1 MSGIIGDN
9 TGTGSG
15 QIAAVQGVTKSSSDP
30 AIDTN
35 PSGGVGTIWANTT
48 SGEMYACKDDTAG
61 ANVWVNVGGGTGDI
75 EPYSFGGTNDGY
87 THCGAHAPY
96 MDHVDKFAFASGTQD
111 AVDHGDDTSG
121 RAYVGGNRS
130 ATHGY
135 ISGGLTTTVSKIQ
148 YASDATH
155 DAAPATGTLS
165 WSDRFTCNPG
175 CSSPTHGYVGGWESH
190 TTSIEKIT
198 FATDAVDA
206 RATGLVTAAAY
217 ASGSTSEDYGY
228 VAGANSGSDV
238 IQRYALAAETVSTDV
253 GNIASS
259 TKASYYRSGASSADY
274 GYSMGGDSPEINVIE
289 RYSFASG
296 SEDAENVGDL
306 AVAKGWG
313 MSQSSKTYGYFSG
326 GDYSPQ
332 TDDIE
337 KFAFA
342 SSTTDTE
349 ASGSLTVARMGGVG
363 TEN

>member
-1 MSGIIGDN
+1 MSGIV
-9 TGTGSG
+9 GTNAGRGSG
-15 QIAAVQGVTKSSSDP
+15 AIGATVAGPTVSASDP

-35 PSGGVGTIWANTT
+35 ATLGTQWANST
-48 SGEMYACKDDTAG
+48 SGEFYVCTDATTDNNGWTNVDAAG
-61 ANVWVNVGGGTGDI
+61 DSI
-75 EPYSFGGTNDGY
+75 EPYSFGGSNNGY

-96 MDHVDKFAFASGTQD
+96 MNHVDKFVFASGTQD

-121 RAYVGGNRS
+121 RAYVGGNKS

-135 ISGGLTTTVSKIQ
+135 VSGGYTTTVSKIQ
-148 YASDATH
+148 YASDATY
-155 DAAPATGTLS
+155 DASPATGTLS

-175 CSSPTHGYVGGWESH
+175 CSSPTHGYVGGWEAH

-206 RATGLVTAAAY
+206 RATGLFTAAAY
-217 ASGSTSEDYGY
+217 ASGATSADYGY
-228 VAGANSGSDV
+228 VAGANRGSDV

-259 TKASYYRSGASSADY
+259 TKSSYYRSGASSSDY

-289 RYSFASG
+289 RYSFATG
-296 SEDAENVGDL
+296 SEDAANVGDL

-342 SSTTDTE
+342 SATTDAE

-363 TEN
+363 TEH